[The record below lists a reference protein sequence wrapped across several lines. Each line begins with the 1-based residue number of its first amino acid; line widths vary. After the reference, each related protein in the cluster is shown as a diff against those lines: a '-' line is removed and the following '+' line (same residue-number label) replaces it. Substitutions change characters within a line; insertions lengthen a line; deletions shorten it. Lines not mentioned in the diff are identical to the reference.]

1 MQIEVVSI
9 EAIKEYE
16 LNAKEHPKEQIE
28 QIKKS
33 IQDFGNNDPIAID
46 NDGEIIEGHGRF
58 IALKELGYKEVE
70 VIRLGHLTD
79 NEKKAYRLIHNKL
92 TMNSDFNLE
101 LLEQELAELQTLDM
115 QEFGF
120 DFVTDFMEEIKD
132 VDDFD
137 IEEAIEDVEEQPR
150 TQEGDLWKLGNHY
163 LLCGDSTINSDIE
176 TLLNGKKA
184 DLLLTDPPYNV
195 NVSNAEGKT
204 IANDNMSNLEFYEFL
219 KDVFTVADRN
229 LKEGAAFYIWHGES
243 ESLNFRKAC
252 EYVGWSVKQ
261 CLIWVKNS
269 ITLGRQDYQWKHEP
283 CLYGWKSGAGHY
295 FIKNRKQPTVID
307 NSKDL
312 ELMTAEEL
320 REYILELQEPSTII
334 YEAKPLKNS
343 EHPTMKPVRLM
354 KKQIKNSTK
363 QGQIVLEL
371 FGGSGSTLL
380 ACEELGRICYAN
392 ELSPVYCDVIIKRWE
407 ELTGQ
412 KAELIN
418 NIKLNNNLLQ
428 QVDTNE
434 VAK

>member
-343 EHPTMKPVRLM
+343 DHPTMKPVRLM

>member
-1 MQIEVVSI
+1 MQIEIVNI
-9 EAIKEYE
+9 EEIKEYE

-46 NDGEIIEGHGRF
+46 VNGEIIEGHGRY

-70 VIRLGHLTD
+70 VIRLGHLT
-79 NEKKAYRLIHNKL
+79 EQQKKAYRLVHNKL
-92 TMNSDFNLE
+92 TMNSDFNIE
-101 LLEQELAELQTLDM
+101 MLEQELADLQTLDM

-137 IEEAIEDVEEQPR
+137 MEEAVEDAEERPR
-150 TQEGDLWKLGNHY
+150 TQEGDLWRLGNHY
-163 LLCGDSTINSDIE
+163 LLCGDSTNNSHIKF
-176 TLLNGKKA
+176 LLDGRKA

-195 NVSNAEGKT
+195 AVSNAEGKT
-204 IANDNMSNLEFYEFL
+204 IENDNMNTLEFYEFL
-219 KDVFTVADRN
+219 KDVFMVADN
-229 LKEGAAFYIWHGES
+229 HLKEGAAFYIWHGES

-252 EYVGWSVKQ
+252 DYVGWGVKQ

-295 FIKNRKQPTVID
+295 FVKNRKQTTVID
-307 NSKDL
+307 QSIDL

-320 REYILELQEPSTII
+320 REYIRELQEPTTIL
-334 YEAKPLKNS
+334 YEDKPLKNS

-363 QGQIVLEL
+363 QGDIVLEL

-380 ACEELGRICYAN
+380 ACEELSRVCFAN
-392 ELSPVYCDVIIKRWE
+392 ELSPVYCDVIINRWE
-407 ELTGQ
+407 QLTGEQ
-412 KAELIN
+412 AELVK
-418 NIKLNNNLLQ
+418 NIKQLE
-428 QVDTNE
+428 E
-434 VAK
+434 VAE

>member
-1 MQIEVVSI
+1 MQIEVVNI
-9 EAIKEYE
+9 GTIKEYS

-46 NDGEIIEGHGRF
+46 SDGEIIEGHGRY

-70 VIRLGHLTD
+70 VIRLGHLTGPQ
-79 NEKKAYRLIHNKL
+79 KKAYRLIHNKL

-101 LLEQELAELQTLDM
+101 LLEKELADLQTLDM

-120 DFVTDFMEEIKD
+120 DFVADFMEEIKD
-132 VDDFD
+132 ADDFD
-137 IEEAIEDVEEQPR
+137 LEEAVEQAEERPR
-150 TQEGDLWKLGNHY
+150 THEGDLWKLGNHY
-163 LLCGDSTINSDIE
+163 LLCGDSTINADIK

-195 NVSNAEGKT
+195 AVENAEGKT
-204 IANDNMSNLEFYEFL
+204 IANDNMDSLEFYEFL
-219 KDVFTVADRN
+219 KDVFQVADNHLR
-229 LKEGAAFYIWHGES
+229 EGAAFYIWHGES
-243 ESLNFRKAC
+243 EGLNFRKAC
-252 EYVGWSVKQ
+252 EYVGWNVRQ
-261 CLIWVKNS
+261 CLIWVKNT

-307 NSKDL
+307 NSLDL
-312 ELMTAEEL
+312 ELMTEEEL
-320 REYILELQEPSTII
+320 RNYIKELQEPSTIL
-334 YEAKPLKNS
+334 YEDKPLRNA

-363 QGQIVLEL
+363 QGEIVLEL

-380 ACEELGRICYAN
+380 ACEELGRVCYAN
-392 ELSPVYCDVIIKRWE
+392 ELSPTYCDVIINRWE
-407 ELTGQ
+407 QLTGQ
-412 KAELIN
+412 QAELI
-418 NIKLNNNLLQ
+418 KGRVQ
-428 QVDTNE
+428 Q
-434 VAK
+434 

>member
-9 EAIKEYE
+9 DSIKEYE

-33 IQDFGNNDPIAID
+33 ISDFGNNDPIAID
-46 NDGEIIEGHGRF
+46 SDGEIIEGHGRY

-79 NEKKAYRLIHNKL
+79 QQKKAYRLIHNKL

-101 LLEQELAELQTLDM
+101 LLEQELADLQTLDM

-137 IEEAIEDVEEQPR
+137 IEEAAEEAEERPR

-163 LLCGDSTINSDIE
+163 LLCGDSTINSDIKA
-176 TLLNGKKA
+176 LLNGKKA

-195 NVSNAEGKT
+195 AVENSQGMT

-219 KDVFTVADRN
+219 KDVFTVADNN
-229 LKEGAAFYIWHGES
+229 LKDGGAFYIWHGET

-252 EYVGWSVKQ
+252 EYVGWNVKQ

-307 NSKDL
+307 TSVDL

-320 REYILELQEPSTII
+320 REYITELQEPSSIL
-334 YEAKPLKNS
+334 YEDKPLKNTD
-343 EHPTMKPVRLM
+343 HPTMKPVRLM

-363 QGQIVLEL
+363 QGEIVLEL

-380 ACEELGRICYAN
+380 ACEELGRVCYAN
-392 ELSPVYCDVIIKRWE
+392 ELSPVYCDVIINRWQQ
-407 ELTGQ
+407 LTGEQ
-412 KAELIN
+412 AELIK
-418 NIKLNNNLLQ
+418 NIKSGNY
-428 QVDTNE
+428 
-434 VAK
+434 

>member
-1 MQIEVVSI
+1 MQIEVVGI
-9 EAIKEYE
+9 DTIKEYG

-33 IQDFGNNDPIAID
+33 ILDFGNNDPIAVD
-46 NDGEIIEGHGRF
+46 SNGEIIEGHGRY

-70 VIRLGHLTD
+70 IIRLGHLT
-79 NEKKAYRLIHNKL
+79 EQQKKAYRLVHNKL
-92 TMNSDFNLE
+92 TMNSDFNIE
-101 LLEQELAELQTLDM
+101 MLEQELADLQTLDM

-137 IEEAIEDVEEQPR
+137 IDEAVEEVEERPR

-163 LLCGDSTINSDIE
+163 LLCGDSTKQSDIAM
-176 TLLNGKKA
+176 LMNGVEA

-195 NVSNAEGKT
+195 AVSNADGKT
-204 IANDNMSNLEFYEFL
+204 IANDDMDSLEFYEFL
-219 KDVFTVADRN
+219 KDVFTVADNN
-229 LKEGAAFYIWHGES
+229 LKDGGAFYIWHGES

-252 EYVGWSVKQ
+252 EYVGWNVKQ

-283 CLYGWKSGAGHY
+283 CLYGWKSGAGHF

-307 NSKDL
+307 DSINL

-320 REYILELQEPSTII
+320 REYILEMQEPSTIL
-334 YEAKPLKNS
+334 YEDKPLKNTD
-343 EHPTMKPVRLM
+343 HPTMKPVRLM
-354 KKQIKNSTK
+354 KKQVKNSTK
-363 QGQIVLEL
+363 QGEIVLEL

-380 ACEELGRICYAN
+380 ACEELGRVCYAN

-407 ELTGQ
+407 QLTGEQ
-412 KAELIN
+412 AELIK
-418 NIKLNNNLLQ
+418 NIKHQ
-428 QVDTNE
+428 E
-434 VAK
+434 VAG

>member
-1 MQIEVVSI
+1 MKHFERVKTLQIEVVGI
-9 EAIKEYE
+9 DTIKEYG

-33 IQDFGNNDPIAID
+33 ILDFGNNDPIAVD
-46 NDGEIIEGHGRF
+46 SNGEIIEGHGRY

-70 VIRLGHLTD
+70 IIRLGHLT
-79 NEKKAYRLIHNKL
+79 EQQKKAYRLVHNKL
-92 TMNSDFNLE
+92 TMNSDFNIE
-101 LLEQELAELQTLDM
+101 MLEQELADLQTLDM

-120 DFVTDFMEEIKD
+120 DFLPDFMEEEKD

-137 IEEAIEDVEEQPR
+137 IDEAVEEVEEQPR
-150 TQEGDLWKLGNHY
+150 IQEGDLWKLGNHY
-163 LLCGDSTINSDIE
+163 LLCGDSTKQSDIAM
-176 TLLNGKKA
+176 LMNGVKA

-195 NVSNAEGKT
+195 AVSNADGKT
-204 IANDNMSNLEFYEFL
+204 IANDDMDSLEFYEFL
-219 KDVFTVADRN
+219 KDVFTVADNN
-229 LKEGAAFYIWHGES
+229 LKDGGAFYIWHGES

-252 EYVGWSVKQ
+252 EYVGWNVKQ

-307 NSKDL
+307 NTINL

-320 REYILELQEPSTII
+320 REYILELIEPSTII
-334 YEAKPLKNS
+334 YENKPLKNTD
-343 EHPTMKPVRLM
+343 HPTMKPVRLM
-354 KKQIKNSTK
+354 KKQVKNSTK
-363 QGQIVLEL
+363 QGEIVLEL

-380 ACEELGRICYAN
+380 ACEELGRVCYAN

-407 ELTGQ
+407 ELTGKQ
-412 KAELIN
+412 AELIK
-418 NIKLNNNLLQ
+418 NIKHQ
-428 QVDTNE
+428 E
-434 VAK
+434 VAE

>member
-1 MQIEVVSI
+1 MQIEKVGI
-9 EAIKEYE
+9 NTIKEYE
-16 LNAKEHPKEQIE
+16 FNAKEHPKEQIE

-46 NDGEIIEGHGRF
+46 GDGEIIEGHGRY

-70 VIRLGHLTD
+70 VIRLGHLSD
-79 NEKKAYRLIHNKL
+79 KEKKAYRLIHNKL

-101 LLEQELAELQTLDM
+101 LLEQELADLQTLDM

-120 DFVTDFMEEIKD
+120 DLVTDFMEEIKD

-137 IEEAIEDVEEQPR
+137 IEEAIEEVEQQPR
-150 TQEGDLWKLGNHY
+150 TREGDLWKLGNHY
-163 LLCGDSTINSDIE
+163 LLCGDSTINSDIKA
-176 TLLNGKKA
+176 LLNGKKA

-204 IANDNMSNLEFYEFL
+204 IANDNMSDLEFYEFL
-219 KDVFTVADRN
+219 KDVFVVADNN
-229 LKEGAAFYIWHGES
+229 LKEGAAFYIWHGETA
-243 ESLNFRKAC
+243 SLNFRKAC
-252 EYVGWSVKQ
+252 EYVGWNVKQ
-261 CLIWVKNS
+261 CLIWVKNT

-307 NSKDL
+307 NSMDF

-320 REYILELQEPSTII
+320 REYILELQEPTTIL
-334 YEAKPLKNS
+334 YEDKPFRNA

-363 QGQIVLEL
+363 QGEIVLEL

-380 ACEELGRICYAN
+380 ACEELERVCYAN
-392 ELSPVYCDVIIKRWE
+392 ELSPVYCDVIINRWE
-407 ELTGQ
+407 QLTGEQ
-412 KAELIN
+412 AELIN
-418 NIKLNNNLLQ
+418 NIKLDSNLKQL
-428 QVDTNE
+428 DE
-434 VAK
+434 VAE

>member
-9 EAIKEYE
+9 DTISEYE

-46 NDGEIIEGHGRF
+46 GNGEIIEGHGRY
-58 IALKELGYKEVE
+58 IALKQLGYKEVE
-70 VIRLGHLTD
+70 VIRLGHLT
-79 NEKKAYRLIHNKL
+79 EPQKRAYRLIHNKL

-101 LLEQELAELQTLDM
+101 MLEQELADLQTLDM

-137 IEEAIEDVEEQPR
+137 IDEAIEEVEQRPR

-176 TLLNGKKA
+176 TLLDGKKA

-195 NVSNAEGKT
+195 AVENSQGMT
-204 IANDNMSNLEFYEFL
+204 IANDNMGNLEFYEFL
-219 KDVFTVADRN
+219 KDVFMVADKN

-252 EYVGWSVKQ
+252 EYVGWNVKQ

-295 FIKNRKQPTVID
+295 FIKNRKQATVID
-307 NSKDL
+307 SSVDL
-312 ELMTAEEL
+312 NLMTAEEL
-320 REYILELQEPSTII
+320 REYILELQEPSTIL
-334 YEAKPLKNS
+334 YEDKPLKNTD
-343 EHPTMKPVRLM
+343 HPTMKPVRLM

-363 QGQIVLEL
+363 QGEIVLEL

-380 ACEELGRICYAN
+380 ACEELGRVCYAN

-407 ELTGQ
+407 ELTGE
-412 KAELIN
+412 KAELV
-418 NIKLNNNLLQ
+418 KGRELCEQ
-428 QVDTNE
+428 
-434 VAK
+434 

>member
-1 MQIEVVSI
+1 MQIEIVGIST
-9 EAIKEYE
+9 IKEYS

-46 NDGEIIEGHGRF
+46 SDGEIIEGHGRY

-79 NEKKAYRLIHNKL
+79 QQKKAYRLIHNKL

-101 LLEQELAELQTLDM
+101 LLEQELADLQTLDM

-120 DFVTDFMEEIKD
+120 DFVADFMEEIND
-132 VDDFD
+132 VDEFD
-137 IEEAIEDVEEQPR
+137 VDEAVAEAEERPR

-163 LLCGDSTINSDIE
+163 LLCGDSTINSDIA

-195 NVSNAEGKT
+195 NVSNADGKT

-219 KDVFTVADRN
+219 KDVFTVADKN

-252 EYVGWSVKQ
+252 DYVGWNVKQ

-307 NSKDL
+307 NSIDL

-320 REYILELQEPSTII
+320 REYILELQEPSSIL
-334 YEAKPLKNS
+334 YEDKPLKNAD
-343 EHPTMKPVRLM
+343 HPTMKPVRLM

-363 QGQIVLEL
+363 QGEIVLEL

-380 ACEELGRICYAN
+380 ACEELGRVCYAN

-407 ELTGQ
+407 QLTGQ
-412 KAELIN
+412 QAELV
-418 NIKLNNNLLQ
+418 KGRELCEQ
-428 QVDTNE
+428 
-434 VAK
+434 

>member
-9 EAIKEYE
+9 DTIKEYE
-16 LNAKEHPKEQIE
+16 FNAKEHPKEQIE

-46 NDGEIIEGHGRF
+46 NNGEIIEGHGRF
-58 IALKELGYKEVE
+58 IALKQLGYKEVE
-70 VIRLGHLTD
+70 VIRLGHLS
-79 NEKKAYRLIHNKL
+79 EEQRKAYRLIHNKL

-120 DFVTDFMEEIKD
+120 DFLPDFMEEVKD
-132 VDDFD
+132 IDDFD
-137 IEEAIEDVEEQPR
+137 IDEAVEEAEEQPR

-163 LLCGDSTINSDIE
+163 LLCGDSTINADIQ
-176 TLLNGKKA
+176 TLLDGKKA

-195 NVSNAEGKT
+195 AVENSQGMT
-204 IANDNMSNLEFYEFL
+204 IANDNMGNLEFYEFL
-219 KDVFTVADRN
+219 KDVFTVADKN
-229 LKEGAAFYIWHGES
+229 LKEGGAFYIWHGES

-252 EYVGWSVKQ
+252 EYAGWSVKQ

-307 NSKDL
+307 NSIDL

-334 YEAKPLKNS
+334 YENKPLKNTD
-343 EHPTMKPVRLM
+343 HPTMKPVRLM

-363 QGQIVLEL
+363 QGEIVLEL

-380 ACEELGRICYAN
+380 ACEELGRVCYAN
-392 ELSPVYCDVIIKRWE
+392 ELSPVYCDVIIRRWE
-407 ELTGQ
+407 ELTGRS
-412 KAELIN
+412 AEFVK
-418 NIKLNNNLLQ
+418 NIKN
-428 QVDTNE
+428 VS
-434 VAK
+434 

>member
-9 EAIKEYE
+9 DTIKEYE
-16 LNAKEHPKEQIE
+16 LNAKEHPREQIE

-33 IQDFGNNDPIAID
+33 IQDFGNNDPIAVD

-58 IALKELGYKEVE
+58 IALKELGYKQVE

-137 IEEAIEDVEEQPR
+137 IEEAIEDMEEQPR

-334 YEAKPLKNS
+334 YEAKPLKNTD
-343 EHPTMKPVRLM
+343 HPTMKPVRLM

>member
-9 EAIKEYE
+9 DSIKEYE
-16 LNAKEHPKEQIE
+16 LNAKEHPKEHPKEQVE

-33 IQDFGNNDPIAID
+33 IKDFGNNDPIAID
-46 NDGEIIEGHGRF
+46 GNGEIIEGHGRY

-70 VIRLGHLTD
+70 VIRLGHLT
-79 NEKKAYRLIHNKL
+79 EEQKKAYRLIHNKL

-101 LLEQELAELQTLDM
+101 LLEKELADLQTLDM

-137 IEEAIEDVEEQPR
+137 IEEAVEEAEERPR

-163 LLCGDSTINSDIE
+163 LLCGDSTINSDIKA
-176 TLLNGKKA
+176 LLNGKKA

-195 NVSNAEGKT
+195 AVENSQGMT

-219 KDVFTVADRN
+219 KDVFTVADSN
-229 LKEGAAFYIWHGES
+229 LKEGGAFYIWHGES
-243 ESLNFRKAC
+243 EGLNFRKAC
-252 EYVGWSVKQ
+252 DYVGWNVKQ

-307 NSKDL
+307 NSVDL

-320 REYILELQEPSTII
+320 REYITELQEPSSIL
-334 YEAKPLKNS
+334 YEDKPLKNTD
-343 EHPTMKPVRLM
+343 HPTMKPVRLM

-363 QGQIVLEL
+363 QGEIVLEL

-380 ACEELGRICYAN
+380 ACEELGRVCYAN
-392 ELSPVYCDVIIKRWE
+392 ELSPVYCDVIINRWE
-407 ELTGQ
+407 QLTGEQ
-412 KAELIN
+412 AELVN
-418 NIKLNNNLLQ
+418 NIKL
-428 QVDTNE
+428 DTTLKQP
-434 VAK
+434 V

>member
-9 EAIKEYE
+9 DKIKEYE

-46 NDGEIIEGHGRF
+46 GNGEIIEGHGRY
-58 IALKELGYKEVE
+58 IALKELGFKEVE

-79 NEKKAYRLIHNKL
+79 QQKKAYRLIHNKL

-101 LLEQELAELQTLDM
+101 LLEQELADLQTLDM

-132 VDDFD
+132 VDEFD
-137 IEEAIEDVEEQPR
+137 IDEAVAEAEERPR

-163 LLCGDSTINSDIE
+163 LLCGDSTINSDIA

-195 NVSNAEGKT
+195 NVSNADGKT

-219 KDVFTVADRN
+219 KDVFTVADKN

-252 EYVGWSVKQ
+252 EYVGWNVKQ

-307 NSKDL
+307 NSIDL

-334 YEAKPLKNS
+334 YEDKPLKNTD
-343 EHPTMKPVRLM
+343 HPTMKPVRLM

-363 QGQIVLEL
+363 QGEIVLEL

-380 ACEELGRICYAN
+380 ACEELGRVCYAN

-407 ELTGQ
+407 QLTGQ
-412 KAELIN
+412 QAELV
-418 NIKLNNNLLQ
+418 KGRELCEQ
-428 QVDTNE
+428 
-434 VAK
+434 